1 MNKKDETKTKK
12 KKKRR
17 QEKERDVDA
26 CNSRPYR
33 RRMCVRTHV
42 RGSMNEFTNEKNVEK
57 NTILVWRYGKDLRK
71 MKRREKRRILIGA
84 SCSCVPNI
92 IVGNV
97 FL

>member
-1 MNKKDETKTKK
+1 
-12 KKKRR
+12 
-17 QEKERDVDA
+17 
-26 CNSRPYR
+26 
-33 RRMCVRTHV
+33 
-42 RGSMNEFTNEKNVEK
+42 MNEFTNEKNVEK